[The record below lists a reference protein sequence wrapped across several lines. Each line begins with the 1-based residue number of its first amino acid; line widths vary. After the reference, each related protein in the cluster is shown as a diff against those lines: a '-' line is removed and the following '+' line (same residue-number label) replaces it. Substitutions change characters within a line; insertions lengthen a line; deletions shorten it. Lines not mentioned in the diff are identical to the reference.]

1 MESRMKLKAY
11 HPAMAV
17 LALSTVASLSGCAG
31 LKDKLAGDKVDYS
44 TATSVPDL
52 KVPAGL
58 AQPKVESQ
66 YVAPPIA
73 AVSNGPQMSVTQDG
87 AKTLGLPTAQD
98 PLGMHVVK
106 DTDQQWLIV
115 DGRAPEELWPVL
127 KTFWADN
134 GFVISVDSPATG
146 VMETGWAENRAK
158 IPQDWFRRTFGKLVD
173 GIYSSGTRDKFRTRL
188 ERTADGGTA
197 IFITQHGMVE
207 QDVGTGNTSSTT
219 RWVDSPHN
227 PQLELAFMGR
237 LMERFGLTNAQAK
250 QLILAARPADA
261 RVVTL
266 DTRSGAPVLRVNEPV
281 DRAWLRVGLALDRS
295 DFLVDE
301 SNQQTG
307 TFVVRYSN
315 PVSDNARTSGFFGKF
330 FKGSPTK
337 GSGAPLHVTV
347 RPDNGGSAQVMVLDG
362 NGQPDSSREARNLVT
377 LLKAQLS

>member
-1 MESRMKLKAY
+1 MESRMNLKAY
-11 HPAMAV
+11 RPAIAL

-44 TATSVPDL
+44 HATSVPDL
-52 KVPAGL
+52 KVPPGL
-58 AQPKVESQ
+58 AQPQLDSK
-66 YVAPPIA
+66 YVAPPV
-73 AVSNGPQMSVTQDG
+73 AVANPGPQMSITQDG
-87 AKTLGLPTAQD
+87 AKTIGLPTPQD

-106 DTDQQWLIV
+106 DSNQQWLIV
-115 DGRAPEELWPVL
+115 DGRSPEELWPIL

-134 GFVISVDSPATG
+134 GFDIALDSPTTG
-146 VMETGWAENRAK
+146 VMETDWAENRAK
-158 IPQDWFRRTFGKLVD
+158 IPNDWFRRTFGKLVD

-197 IFITQHGMVE
+197 VYITQRGMVE
-207 QDVGTGNTSSTT
+207 KDVGTGNTATTT
-219 RWVDSPHN
+219 RWEDSPRN
-227 PQLELAFMGR
+227 PELELAFMGR
-237 LMERFGLTNAQAK
+237 LMERFGLTNAQTK
-250 QLILAARPADA
+250 QLIVSARPADA

-266 DTRSGAPVLRVNEPV
+266 DTTSGAPILRVNEPV

-307 TFVVRYSN
+307 TFIVRYAN
-315 PVSDNARTSGFFGKF
+315 PVNDNARTSGIFGKL
-330 FKGSPTK
+330 FKGPATK

-347 RPDNGGSAQVMVLDG
+347 RADAAGSAQVMVLDV
-362 NGQPDSSREARNLVT
+362 NGRPDGSREARRLVT